1 MIRRRAVTVS
11 TSNADDAAYRALRDV
26 AIATEDIPDARVVGG
41 QMVGLLV
48 TAFPTGP
55 AIIRRTADADAA
67 VSTQVA
73 ASGALHTAFI
83 AAGYQ
88 PKRGSRYESEDGR
101 AIDVLVPSDN
111 RFRQVELGGRGF
123 DAVPGL
129 RLIFAADPILIDLD
143 VTLRMTRGCT

>member
-1 MIRRRAVTVS
+1 MIRRHAVTVS
-11 TSNADDAAYRALRDV
+11 TSNAEDAAYRALRDV
-26 AIATEDIPDARVVGG
+26 AEATDDIEDARIVGG
-41 QMVGLLV
+41 HMVGLLV
-48 TAFPTGP
+48 TAFPTAL

-73 ASGALHTAFI
+73 ASGALHSAFI
-83 AAGYQ
+83 GAGYE
-88 PKRGSRYESEDGR
+88 PTTGNRYESEDGR

-129 RLIFAADPILIDLD
+129 RLVHGGRSDPPRPRCD
-143 VTLRMTRGCT
+143 THG